1 MGRVRFAPEQI
12 IGKLREAELLL
23 GQGTDMGEAVRQLGI
38 SRPPGYD
45 SDELALLC
53 ALQARQPLPS
63 ILDFGLA
70 GTLPCYSSLLSR
82 TSNNDI
88 GCLGSPS
95 MNLSVCSS
103 GLNNLTR

>member
-1 MGRVRFAPEQI
+1 MDLNQ
-12 IGKLREAELLL
+12 
-23 GQGTDMGEAVRQLGI
+23 
-38 SRPPGYD
+38 RPPGYD

-82 TSNNDI
+82 ASNNGI
-88 GCLGSPS
+88 GGCFDSS
-95 MNLSVCSS
+95 SIILSVCSS
-103 GLNNLTR
+103 GLKNLTR